1 MARDFRQHGKWS
13 MATFCRRLR
22 QLNIKYIKKERSTNK
37 VKDAL
42 KKELNGLKAW
52 VRTDEPETSN
62 GT

>member
-1 MARDFRQHGKWS
+1 